1 MAETLPMVLI
11 PGLNCSARL
20 YAEQVPFLWRFG
32 PVQVA
37 DHTRDD
43 SMDAIA
49 TRVLAAAPPRFA
61 LAGLWWGGYV
71 ALTIGRRAPGRA
83 KGPALLAPSARPKTW
98 EQPARRKP
106 QIALAEA
113 GRFAEVP
120 PLQFPVFVHRN
131 R

>member
-49 TRVLAAAPPRFA
+49 TRVRAAALCA
-61 LAGLWWGGYV
+61 
-71 ALTIGRRAPGRA
+71 RRALDGWLRRPDHRA
-83 KGPALLAPSARPKTW
+83 ARARARPKARAARHLGATRNVGADRAA
-98 EQPARRKP
+98 QAADRARRSR
-106 QIALAEA
+106 QIRRGPAAA
-113 GRFAEVP
+113 VSGVRPSQQAK
-120 PLQFPVFVHRN
+120 
-131 R
+131 